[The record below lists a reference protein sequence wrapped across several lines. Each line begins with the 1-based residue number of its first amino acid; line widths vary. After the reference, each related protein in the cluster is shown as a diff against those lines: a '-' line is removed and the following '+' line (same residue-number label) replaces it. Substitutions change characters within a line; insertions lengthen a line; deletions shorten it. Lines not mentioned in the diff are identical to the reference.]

1 MAYTRQYKT
10 FLSPEKRVGR
20 SEIRPRNIYRIT
32 TYKGGDPI
40 TKSGEDA
47 RYVFVIGK
55 VNNTHIH
62 CIKLNDIRPTD
73 FINFINKLRDKRI
86 PIASDQ
92 SLELLLKKFSMDG
105 KSLFETYIKN
115 NSKVYSS
122 KLGNYRS
129 YLLEKI
135 QNVYEI
141 RFEEGFLREI
151 FKEGST
157 QSTRREV
164 LKDEQSKDI
173 TPEDRT
179 PFPTQP
185 EDLES

>member
-10 FLSPEKRVGR
+10 FLKPEKRIPR
-20 SEIRPRNIYRIT
+20 SQIRPRNIYRIT
-32 TYKGGDPI
+32 TYSGGDPV
-40 TKSGEDA
+40 TQSGDKA

-55 VNNTHIH
+55 VDNKYIH
-62 CIKLNDIRPTD
+62 CIKLNDIRPND

-86 PIASDQ
+86 PIGSDQ
-92 SLELLLKKFSMDG
+92 SLELLLKKFSIDG
-105 KSLFETYIKN
+105 KSLFESYVKN
-115 NSKVYSS
+115 NSKIYSS
-122 KLGNYRS
+122 SLGNYRS

-141 RFEEGFLREI
+141 RFEEGFLKEL

-164 LKDEQSKDI
+164 LRDELTEDI
-173 TPEDRT
+173 TPADRNS
-179 PFPTQP
+179 FPTRP
-185 EDLES
+185 DDVES